1 MEQFDEYCN
10 ELVYNRN
17 GKQIF
22 LDDMNDTSESD
33 SESDGGYVE
42 IESDSIIE
50 TAVVDGVTVQVIVL
64 LEDDSN
70 NEFFSRLIIRAFMYF
85 ILTVLYYCFSQSKE
99 ILTRHYWTLS
109 VIRLIMFNSITFKL
123 RKIFFKL

>member
-1 MEQFDEYCN
+1 MKQFDEYCN

-50 TAVVDGVTVQVIVL
+50 TAVVDGVTVQVIVHL
-64 LEDDSN
+64 KDDSDDDIV
-70 NEFFSRLIIRAFMYF
+70 FAD
-85 ILTVLYYCFSQSKE
+85 
-99 ILTRHYWTLS
+99 
-109 VIRLIMFNSITFKL
+109 
-123 RKIFFKL
+123 